1 MKLFIKLKQL
11 AKKWVKLKNFINIS
25 DISKKDLRLII
36 DNAKLRKKKRATKN
50 KNAIDID
57 APLDGKILVMIFEK
71 PSTRTRI
78 SFDLAVKQLGGKS
91 VTLNPDEIHYGSGN
105 ESLHD
110 TAKVLSQYADIVMLR
125 THVHKKVLDFS
136 EYLNI
141 PIINGLTDLNHP
153 CQIMSDIMTF
163 EELKGPI
170 KNKKITWIGDGNNIV
185 YSLIE
190 ASVQFNFNLSIACP
204 KGFEPDKNILQWAKK
219 NKSKILITK
228 DVNLAAKN
236 SDCIMTDKWIS
247 MGDKINKNKKTKIL
261 RPYQVNKKIMK
272 VAKKEAIFM
281 HCLPANRGDEVTDD
295 VIDGKQ
301 SAVWLEALN
310 RIHVQKSI
318 IEWCLK

>member
-1 MKLFIKLKQL
+1 MRK
-11 AKKWVKLKNFINIS
+11 FINIA
-25 DISKKDLRLII
+25 DIDKNDLRLIL
-36 DNAKLRKKKRATKN
+36 DNAHSRKKKRSTLSKN
-50 KNAIDID
+50 EIDSD

-91 VTLNPDEIHYGSGN
+91 VTLNPGEIHYGSGN
-105 ESLHD
+105 ESLHY
-110 TAKVLSQYADIVMLR
+110 TAKVLSQYADIIMLR

-136 EYLNI
+136 KYLNI
-141 PIINGLTDLNHP
+141 PIINGLTDLNQP

-170 KNKKITWIGDGNNIV
+170 KNKKNTWIGDGNNILH
-185 YSLIE
+185 SLIE
-190 ASVQFNFNLSIACP
+190 ASVQFGFDLSIACP
-204 KGFEPDKNILQWAKK
+204 KGYEPDKKILQWAKK
-219 NKSKILITK
+219 NKSEILITR
-228 DVNLAAKN
+228 DALFAAKD

-247 MGDKINKNKKTKIL
+247 MGDKINKKNKVKALK
-261 RPYQVNKKIMK
+261 PYQVNKKIMK
-272 VAKKEAIFM
+272 AAKKEAIFM
-281 HCLPANRGDEVTDD
+281 HCLPASRGDEVTDD